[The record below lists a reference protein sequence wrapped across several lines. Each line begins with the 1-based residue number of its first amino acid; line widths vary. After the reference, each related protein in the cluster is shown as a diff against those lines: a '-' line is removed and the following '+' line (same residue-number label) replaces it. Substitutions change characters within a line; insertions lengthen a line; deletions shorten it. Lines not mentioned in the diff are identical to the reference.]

1 MKINHYLLPA
11 RLRLLGFGL
20 TLLGIIMLL
29 AKYKFN
35 YKPDFLNMKMFA
47 IYSFYIETK
56 TFSIVTNQML
66 EEFAGIILLCGLFL
80 IAFSKEQVETELTN
94 SIRLKAFIL
103 TAYFSLFF
111 IIASALFFFGFG
123 FVGALVAFAVAWL
136 LFYLL
141 TFKYLLY
148 RSGKTENII

>member
-1 MKINHYLLPA
+1 MKINNYLLPA
-11 RLRLLGFGL
+11 RLRLPGIVL
-20 TLLGIIMLL
+20 TLLGIVMLL

-66 EEFAGIILLCGLFL
+66 EEFAGIILLCGLFF
-80 IAFSKEQVETELTN
+80 IAFSKEKVETEVTN
-94 SIRLKAFIL
+94 SLRLKAFML
-103 TAYFSLFF
+103 TAYFNLFF

-123 FVGALVAFAVAWL
+123 FVGALVVFAVAWL

-141 TFKYLLY
+141 TFRYLLY
-148 RSGKTENII
+148 RSAKTKNLI

>member
-1 MKINHYLLPA
+1 MKINHYLLPS

-20 TLLGIIMLL
+20 ILLGIIMLL

-111 IIASALFFFGFG
+111 IIASALFFFEFG